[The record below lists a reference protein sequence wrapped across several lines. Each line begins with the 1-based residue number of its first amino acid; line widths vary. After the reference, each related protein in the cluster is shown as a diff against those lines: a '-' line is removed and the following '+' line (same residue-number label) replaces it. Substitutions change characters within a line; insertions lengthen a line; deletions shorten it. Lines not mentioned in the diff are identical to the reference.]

1 MPTTRTAALVIA
13 LLLVSIATPT
23 HAAFSGTDVFL
34 PSVGRAAGISNW
46 YTTVWVHNPGT
57 TQATAQFT
65 FLVRDQVN
73 ASATAV
79 TKTIAA
85 GATVRYANAMTE
97 IFGREGFGAI
107 RVMSNQKLVV
117 NSRIYARATSET
129 DTSSKGQFFA
139 GVPAS
144 FAIGTGEKAQL
155 LGVFQTQ
162 PSASSAFRYNFGF
175 VETTSQDCT
184 VRVTPRSPTGAVLA
198 TGKSYPVRR
207 LEQRQFQFKDEFPS
221 LSTDN
226 ARLEVEVTAGNGRII
241 AFGSGI
247 ANGSS
252 DPSTFEMSFRD
263 DLLAENVAG
272 SGTITGVTAGNGLTG
287 GGTAGTVT
295 LNVGAG
301 EGLSVSP
308 DGVALA
314 NGGVT
319 KAKLAASGGTSGQV
333 LATDGSNLLWQTP
346 AGGSG
351 GLTLPFE
358 GSSGT
363 SGEAF
368 KVRNTGAGVAVSGT
382 TTSTS
387 GSLGLALYG
396 VAGQSLVSGGSGV
409 RGFFGPGGGGNS
421 GELGTEAWGVYGET
435 MTCGGDV
442 GGVHGN
448 STCTGNHGTLGSP
461 AAGVL
466 GTSDNMHGVI
476 GRQGTGSSTSPP
488 SNAGVWGDST
498 NGPGVYG
505 SSVSGNGVEGYGGM
519 GGYGVFGGGANT
531 GVYGSGGSQG
541 VWGTSSSGAGV
552 RGQSDSV
559 GVIGT
564 SLSGIGV
571 SGGSIDG
578 EGVYGSSTGTYGVH
592 GASANG
598 DGMFGEASAGGKSGI
613 FAVNDNPAGYAAF
626 MRGNAA
632 VTGTLT
638 KGGGAFRI
646 DHPLDPENKV
656 LQHSFVESPDMM
668 NIYNGNVVTDALG
681 EAVVELPAYF
691 EALNR
696 DFRYQLTVIG
706 EFAQAIVASEVADN
720 RFVIRTDK
728 VNVKVSWQVT
738 GIRRDA
744 WAEVNR
750 IVVEQD
756 KPEAEQGLY
765 LHPAALGQPPE
776 KDVETVR
783 HPGLVKQ
790 HLALRMQ

>member
-1 MPTTRTAALVIA
+1 MTNVASVPVSRRKNVGTSRRAGLLTA
-13 LLLVSIATPT
+13 VSFAVVAAPLF
-23 HAAFSGTDVFL
+23 AAFSGTDVFL

-57 TQATAQFT
+57 VQATAQFT

-73 ASATAV
+73 TSATAV
-79 TKTIAA
+79 TRTIAA
-85 GATVRYANAMTE
+85 GATVKYANAMTE

-144 FAIGTGEKAQL
+144 FAIGTGQKSQL
-155 LGVFQTQ
+155 LGVFQSQ

-175 VETTSQDCT
+175 VETTGQDCT

-207 LEQRQFQFKDEFPS
+207 LEQRQFQFKDEFAS

-226 ARLEVEVTAGNGRII
+226 ARLEVEVTAGNGRVI

-263 DLLAENVAG
+263 DLLAENASG

-287 GGTAGTVT
+287 GGTSGSVT

-301 EGLSVSP
+301 AGISVTP

-314 NGGVT
+314 DAGVT
-319 KAKLAASGGTSGQV
+319 KSKLAASGGLAGQV
-333 LATDGSNLLWQTP
+333 LAFDGSNLVWQTP
-346 AGGSG
+346 SGGGGGGDITGVAAGAGLAGG
-351 GLTLPFE
+351 
-358 GSSGT
+358 GT
-363 SGEAF
+363 SGDVTLAIA
-368 KVRNTGAGVAVSGT
+368 NGGVGTNQLADGAVSKRKLAASGGG
-382 TTSTS
+382 TS
-387 GSLGLALYG
+387 GQILSTDGTSLFWQDDGLT
-396 VAGQSLVSGGSGV
+396 
-409 RGFFGPGGGGNS
+409 FP
-421 GELGTEAWGVYGET
+421 
-435 MTCGGDV
+435 
-442 GGVHGN
+442 
-448 STCTGNHGTLGSP
+448 
-461 AAGVL
+461 VL
-466 GTSDNMHGVI
+466 GTCSTTNPCLTVENWDPNGFGVWGEAGIFGVGVVGVATGGGVSPIPGTGVI
-476 GRQGTGSSTSPP
+476 GRGST
-488 SNAGVWGDST
+488 
-498 NGPGVYG
+498 GPGVYAQSESG
-505 SSVSGNGVEGYGGM
+505 DGVLGESPAGYGVHGVSGNGD
-519 GGYGVFGGGANT
+519 GVFG
-531 GVYGSGGSQG
+531 Q
-541 VWGTSSSGAGV
+541 
-552 RGQSDSV
+552 
-559 GVIGT
+559 
-564 SLSGIGV
+564 
-571 SGGSIDG
+571 
-578 EGVYGSSTGTYGVH
+578 
-592 GASANG
+592 
-598 DGMFGEASAGGKSGI
+598 ASAGGKSGVY
-613 FAVNDNPAGYAAF
+613 AVNDNPAGYAAY
-626 MRGNAA
+626 MRGNAS

-668 NIYNGNVVTDALG
+668 NFYNGNVVTDALG

-706 EFAQAIVASEVADN
+706 EFAQAIVAQKVAEG
-720 RFVIRTDK
+720 RFVIRTDRPDIE
-728 VNVKVSWQVT
+728 VSWQIT
-738 GIRRDA
+738 GIRRDP
-744 WAEVNR
+744 WAEANR

-756 KPEAEQGLY
+756 KPDAERGLY
-765 LHPAALGQPPE
+765 LHPAAFGQPPE
-776 KDVETVR
+776 RDVETVR
-783 HPGLVKQ
+783 HPDVVTQ
-790 HLALRMQ
+790 QLALPMP